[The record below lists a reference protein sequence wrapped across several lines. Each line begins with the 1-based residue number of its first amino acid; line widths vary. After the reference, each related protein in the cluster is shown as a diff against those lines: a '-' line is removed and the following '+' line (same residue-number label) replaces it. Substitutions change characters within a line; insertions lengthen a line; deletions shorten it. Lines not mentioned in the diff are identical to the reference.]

1 MIGINIKSYC
11 GKLKFLIFFFII
23 SITLVACVSIKPST
37 VELSDEVGKRI
48 VDMQS
53 NHQILVSRYFDLEKK
68 RIEDFITETWE
79 PKFLENFMKTSKV
92 MEILKTDPKPENII
106 LDFAD
111 AAHVEM
117 QKQRNLMLAPIDEAK
132 LQTKTAINDA
142 YSELVRGQSTIT
154 GRLEA
159 AAKRSTQQDEL
170 VGKLKLTNIS
180 NKVTTDLAGFSTK
193 LQDAL
198 ERAKNVDLTAVL
210 KTITDALK

>member
-1 MIGINIKSYC
+1 MKKN
-11 GKLKFLIFFFII
+11 KFTNNRQSLNGFVLLISLSFLT
-23 SITLVACVSIKPST
+23 SCVSIKPST

-53 NHQILVSRYFDLEKK
+53 SHQILVSRYFDLEKK
-68 RIEDFITETWE
+68 RVEDFLTETWE
-79 PKFLENFMKTSKV
+79 PKFLTNFMKTSNV
-92 MEILKTDPKPENII
+92 MEILKTDPKPENVIM
-106 LDFAD
+106 DFAD

-117 QKQRNLMLAPIDEAK
+117 QKQRNLMLAPIEEAK
-132 LQTKTAINDA
+132 LQTATALNDA
-142 YSELVRGQSTIT
+142 YSELIRGQSTIT

-170 VGKLKLTNIS
+170 VGKLKLTDVS
-180 NKVTTDLAGFSTK
+180 NKITTDLTGFSTK

-198 ERAKNVDLTAVL
+198 AKAKNVDLTAVL

>member
-1 MIGINIKSYC
+1 MKKTSIYKS
-11 GKLKFLIFFFII
+11 KILKPLIFLL
-23 SITLVACVSIKPST
+23 SINLTLFSCVSIKPST

-53 NHQILVSRYFDLEKK
+53 SHQILVSRYFDLEKK
-68 RIEDFITETWE
+68 RVEDFLMETWV
-79 PKFLENFMKTSKV
+79 PKYLANFVKTSHV
-92 MEILKTDPKPENII
+92 MDSLKTDPKPENVIM
-106 LDFAD
+106 DFAD

-117 QKQRNLMLAPIDEAK
+117 QKQRNTMLAPIEEAK
-132 LQTKTAINDA
+132 LQTTTALNDA
-142 YSELVRGQSTIT
+142 YSELIRGQSTIT

-170 VGKLKLTNIS
+170 VGKLKLTDIS
-180 NKVTTDLAGFSTK
+180 NKITTDLASFSTK

-198 ERAKNVDLTAVL
+198 AKAKNVDLTQVL